1 MNKLVM
7 MAGLPG
13 SGKSTVAKK
22 LAAAEN
28 AVLHSSDDLRE
39 EMFGDANKQ
48 EMSDLLFKELNK
60 RIIGDLMKG
69 NSVVYDATN
78 LSYKKRKEFLDKLNL
93 DCFKECVLVAAPY
106 ETCLTRNGRRN
117 RKVPEDVIEKMYR
130 SLFIPQY
137 YEGWDRINIVY
148 RDARDNNDGKGIEN
162 DKGNDLHK
170 FIEELK
176 AIPQDNRHHTLTI
189 GEHCK
194 RCMENIKEQNADD
207 SLVTAALLHDI
218 GKKFTKAF
226 KDLKGNPTEEAH
238 YYGHQHVSAYM
249 SLFYLRHLPV
259 EKILE
264 ITNYIQWHMRPF
276 DLHSS
281 KSRLKALNLFGKNF
295 YDNLLKL
302 HEADTKA
309 K

>member
-22 LAAAEN
+22 LAASEN
-28 AVLHSSDDLRE
+28 AILHSSDDLRE
-39 EMFGDANKQ
+39 ELFGDANNQ
-48 EMSDLLFKELNK
+48 EMNDPLFRELNK

-93 DCFKECVLVAAPY
+93 ACFKECVLVAAPY
-106 ETCLTRNGRRN
+106 ETCLMRNSRRN
-117 RKVPEDVIEKMYR
+117 RKVPENAIEKMYR

-137 YEGWDRINIVY
+137 YEGWDRIDIVY
-148 RDARDNNDGKGIEN
+148 KDDRDNEN
-162 DKGNDLHK
+162 DKDYDVHK

-176 AIPQDNRHHTLTI
+176 AIPQDNSHHTLTI

-194 RCMENIKEQNADD
+194 LCMENVKEQNADD
-207 SLVTAALLHDI
+207 SLVMAALLHDI

-226 KDLKGNPTEEAH
+226 KDLKGNPTDEAH
-238 YYGHQHVSAYM
+238 YYGHQHVSAYL

-276 DLHSS
+276 DIRTG
-281 KSRLKALNLFGKNF
+281 KSRLKALNLFGKTF